1 MTERSHRG
9 FLQRLLHRGNNQ
21 AIPEAA
27 DNPGAVEAPEA
38 DINISIL
45 ERLDAIERRLVAM
58 AHQAQ
63 AAPSGA
69 PATGDGA
76 IAGLQQAI
84 AALEK
89 QIGRAGREQLKTSSL
104 IETQLQHFEA
114 GLEALRAAD
123 ARRDAEI
130 AAMREQQR
138 AMQSAARVEVV
149 RAILP
154 AVDSLDEALRSGERV
169 LAQAK
174 IVPGRRGLLERLR
187 RRPEPAPAPVLHENM
202 AAWLTGLTFVRRRLL
217 EALAAEDVRP
227 MAAEGQPFDPQRH
240 VAVEVVPAGEKLP
253 PGTVANVLREGYL
266 VGERVLRHAEVAVSG
281 EQ

>member
-1 MTERSHRG
+1 M
-9 FLQRLLHRGNNQ
+9 
-21 AIPEAA
+21 
-27 DNPGAVEAPEA
+27 
-38 DINISIL
+38 SIL
-45 ERLDAIERRLVAM
+45 ERLDAIERRLGAI
-58 AHQAQ
+58 AHPPP
-63 AAPSGA
+63 AAPSGT
-69 PATGDGA
+69 PATGEAD
-76 IAGLQQAI
+76 IAALQQAI
-84 AALEK
+84 SALEK

-138 AMQSAARVEVV
+138 ALQSAARLEVA

-169 LAQAK
+169 LAQARLS
-174 IVPGRRGLLERLR
+174 PRRGGLLARL
-187 RRPEPAPAPVLHENM
+187 RRPEPAPSEALHASME
-202 AAWLTGLTFVRRRLL
+202 AWLVGLTFVRRRLL
-217 EALAAEDVRP
+217 EVLAAEDVRP

-253 PGTVANVLREGYL
+253 PGTVAHVLREGYL